1 MEAKIMRRWG
11 IVLMLIG
18 MCVFAFPQVQLYYED
33 LQQQKL
39 LASLNDYTDAASV
52 APEEDVQLGS
62 SDRIGYMESSASATF
77 APANEAPKD
86 IVENVPAQPVK
97 TAVKSSSTDSV
108 AMAQALAPIKK
119 KPTTI
124 GIGILE
130 ISNINVKL
138 PILEGASNANLNI
151 GAAHLAGTAAIGND
165 GNTVIAAHHSYKYG
179 RMFNRLHELAAGDI
193 ITIQKGNQTLQYKV
207 TVSEMVEPTD
217 ISVLD
222 QPAQGKHLTLI
233 TCDNNGSHRLI
244 VRADL
249 Q

>member
-1 MEAKIMRRWG
+1 MRRWG

-18 MCVFAFPQVQLYYED
+18 MCVFAFPQLQLYYED

-39 LASLNDYTDAASV
+39 LASLNEFTDAASV
-52 APEEDVQLGS
+52 APVEDVQLESPDS
-62 SDRIGYMESSASATF
+62 SGYMESSVPETF
-77 APANEAPKD
+77 SLVKEAPKVD
-86 IVENVPAQPVK
+86 HAPAQPVK
-97 TAVKSSSTDSV
+97 TVVKSSSADSIAKV
-108 AMAQALAPIKK
+108 QALAPPIKK
-119 KPTTI
+119 KPATM

-130 ISNINVKL
+130 ISKINVRL
-138 PILEGASNANLNI
+138 PILEGASNANLNV

-179 RMFNRLHELAAGDI
+179 RMFNRLQELAAGDI
-193 ITIQKGNQTLQYKV
+193 VTIQNGNQTLQYKV
-207 TVSEMVEPTD
+207 TGSEMVEPTD

-222 QPAQGKHLTLI
+222 QPAKGKHLTLI
-233 TCDNNGSHRLI
+233 TCDNDGSHRLI

>member
-1 MEAKIMRRWG
+1 MRRWG

-18 MCVFAFPQVQLYYED
+18 MCVFAFPQLQLYYED

-39 LASLNDYTDAASV
+39 LASLNEYTDAAAEV
-52 APEEDVQLGS
+52 PEEDVQPVS
-62 SDRIGYMESSASATF
+62 SDLTGYSESSAPETNS
-77 APANEAPKD
+77 PAIEAPKD
-86 IVENVPAQPVK
+86 AVAKVPVQPVK
-97 TAVKSSSTDSV
+97 TAVKSTSTDSIAKV
-108 AMAQALAPIKK
+108 QAPVPIKK
-119 KPTTI
+119 KPATM

-130 ISNINVKL
+130 ISKINVRL
-138 PILEGASNANLNI
+138 PILEGASNVNLNI
-151 GAAHLAGTAAIGND
+151 GAAHLAGTAAIGNS

-179 RMFNRLHELAAGDI
+179 RMFNRLQELAAGDI
-193 ITIQKGNQTLQYKV
+193 VTIQNGNQTLKYKV
-207 TVSEMVEPTD
+207 TGSEMVEPTD

-233 TCDNNGSHRLI
+233 TCDNDGSHRLI